1 MGLQMS
7 DIQIPDDSF
16 INSIIGEGTRFKGD
30 FELNGLLRIDGDF
43 SGTIHSNGKILVGRN
58 GRAECTIHAGTV
70 VIGGIVRGN
79 VFTSEK
85 VIILSTGMMLGNIT
99 TPRLIAEEGVIFN
112 GNCRIE
118 LAGVESAF
126 EEKEKERK
134 PFTPP
139 SEAAEKTSKT
149 AVKESSESTKESPA
163 GSPAKSPAK
172 SPPKPPSETASEPSQ
187 ASLEDQTSLFA
198 QDKAK

>member
-1 MGLQMS
+1 MGLGMS
-7 DIQIPDDSF
+7 VIQIPDDSF
-16 INSIIGEGTRFKGD
+16 INSIIGEGTRFKGE
-30 FELNGLLRIDGDF
+30 FELNGLLRVDGDF
-43 SGTIHSNGKILVGRN
+43 SGTIRSTGKILVGRN

-79 VFTSEK
+79 VSALEK

-118 LAGVESAF
+118 QSGAEVSDVEI
-126 EEKEKERK
+126 KKGKK

-139 SEAAEKTSKT
+139 VVSINEQITETSSETSSE
-149 AVKESSESTKESPA
+149 ESSETSSEEESPLF
-163 GSPAKSPAK
+163 PR
-172 SPPKPPSETASEPSQ
+172 E
-187 ASLEDQTSLFA
+187 SLPVK
-198 QDKAK
+198 DKAK